1 MLKRLLIF
9 AVIVAAYGTT
19 QAQTTATRTK
29 THVETLA
36 SGKLEG
42 RVSGS

>member
-1 MLKRLLIF
+1 MKRLLTF
-9 AVIVAAYGTT
+9 AVIVAASGTA

-36 SGKLEG
+36 SD
-42 RVSGS
+42 